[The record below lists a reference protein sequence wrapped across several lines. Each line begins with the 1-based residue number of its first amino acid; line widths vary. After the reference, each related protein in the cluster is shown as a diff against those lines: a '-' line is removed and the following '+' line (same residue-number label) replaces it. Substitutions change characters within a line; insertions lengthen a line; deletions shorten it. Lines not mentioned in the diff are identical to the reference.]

1 MEHEI
6 DTLTDERDLLK
17 VQDKV
22 KYQKWLREKQPSEP
36 KIVGKAVKYLRKE
49 DGGEERRQKSIQ
61 QIITQRETNR
71 EISNREAQRR
81 IYEENRDNEG
91 VEEEIKDGENEDK
104 KSTNRKNNYSRW
116 QMNRSSSP
124 CIINQENKQPSEYQ
138 QRHCESEDYNQHLL
152 KSIQKMAAATK
163 VGKTARSINKTQPKT
178 NQG

>member
-22 KYQKWLREKQPSEP
+22 KYQKWLRERQPSEP
-36 KIVGKAVKYLRKE
+36 KTGGKGNRKE
-49 DGGEERRQKSIQ
+49 EGEGETRRQKSIQ

-91 VEEEIKDGENEDK
+91 QEEEIKDGEK
-104 KSTNRKNNYSRW
+104 KSTYRKSNYSRW
-116 QMNRSSSP
+116 HMNRSSSP
-124 CIINQENKQPSEYQ
+124 CIITQEKN
-138 QRHCESEDYNQHLL
+138 
-152 KSIQKMAAATK
+152 
-163 VGKTARSINKTQPKT
+163 
-178 NQG
+178 